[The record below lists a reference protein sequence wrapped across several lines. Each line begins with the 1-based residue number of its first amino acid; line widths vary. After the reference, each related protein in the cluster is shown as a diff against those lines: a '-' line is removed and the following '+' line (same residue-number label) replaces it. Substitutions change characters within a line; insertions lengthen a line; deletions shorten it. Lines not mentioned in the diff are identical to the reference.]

1 MCNNKDFVH
10 LHCHTHFSV
19 QDALATPEKLILG
32 AKAQGFTSI
41 AITDHGKM
49 AGHFEFA
56 ETAHKN
62 KIKPILGCEFYLAK
76 DRLDKNVTDEN
87 GNKKGREKL
96 SHLTVL
102 SQNEIGYKNILQLGY
117 EASNPNCYYYKPR
130 IDFEYLSQHNEGL
143 IVLSGCLASEINQA
157 LIHDN
162 YDQAV
167 EIAKKYKEVFGE
179 RYFIELQWHGIEEQ
193 KKILP
198 SLIKIANDLDI
209 KTVASNDVHY
219 VEAVD
224 WKLHDV
230 LLQMKN
236 LRDDKS
242 DKKMGTRD
250 AYSKHQFWLK
260 SYEQMN
266 KIFGHKVPQ
275 SLSNTKLI
283 EEMVEDF
290 YQVDVPHMLPEGKVD
305 DSNEKFQ
312 TFWKS
317 KLSHHEQKEA
327 FLAFEAFQGLKKLGL
342 DKNPEYVKRLKYEV
356 ETIWHMGVTDYFL
369 IQKEMTDFMK
379 ENEIYYGIRGSG
391 VGSLLNYCL
400 GISHADPVKFNL
412 LFERFLNPGR
422 GNQYKIDFGEITL
435 PENEEYDEKI
445 CLNNIKTKCSE
456 FLKIPGNSKYE
467 SRISREIWIL
477 ENQKMIKLIQHGL
490 DTGYKLKSNPTN
502 FCTFCVLG
510 FIDEMPTG
518 DLVISKVAGLPD
530 IDTDIDDSRR
540 QEVIEWA
547 KKRFGDEHVKAVGTW
562 GTYKPK
568 AAMAGTLKTSEKFKQ
583 QYGSDLA
590 QAVLRV
596 TKTIPKTPGITIQE
610 AIKAPP
616 QFKYGYDARPEE
628 SFGYWAKKFPIE
640 TAYADKLN
648 GTVQFLGVHAAA
660 IVISS
665 KPIHETVPI
674 DNSKQIFVT
683 AFDMKS
689 VERRGIIKFDLLGL
703 KTYRQIAL
711 AVKMIQ
717 ERHGLKVDLNK
728 ITYDDPKIYN
738 NIFKHGHTVGVFQFS
753 GYGMQ
758 QALKDVK
765 ASSIDDLIAVAA
777 LYRPGPMGY
786 IKDYAKGKFNP
797 KSIKYAHPIIE
808 KHLSNTYGIMVYQ
821 EQAMFLSREMANSDW
836 LETEKLRKGIAKK
849 SGEQFEQACN
859 NFATKSLFRSIPQN
873 AVAQVLD
880 LMKEFGGYAF
890 NKSHSCMY
898 AIVGYQTAYLKNY
911 YPAEWMAAC
920 IETDKDEEKM
930 LEEYK
935 KECDRLS
942 VKILSPNVNESG
954 LTTTVSKD
962 GVIYAPITSVKG
974 VGESGS
980 SIVENKPYDSLE
992 DFIERSGCKK
1002 SLYTALAASGA
1013 LDCLVKDSE
1022 EYVDETFFIDYW
1034 IEHSEKKKKQKKQS
1048 SKSGV
1053 NNNSLSLF
1061 ELIDLSEAR
1070 ESKTSDIL
1078 SMLEDF

>member
-1 MCNNKDFVH
+1 MCNKDFVH
-10 LHCHTHFSV
+10 LHCHTFYSV
-19 QDALATPEKLILG
+19 QDALASPEKLVLS
-32 AKAQGFTSI
+32 AKAQGFSAI

-76 DRLDKNVTDEN
+76 DRLDKSTSDEN

-117 EASNPNCYYYKPR
+117 EAANPACYYYKPR
-130 IDFEYLSQHNEGL
+130 IDFDYLSKHNEGL

-157 LIHDN
+157 LIQDR
-162 YDQAV
+162 YEDAV
-167 EIAKKYKEVFGE
+167 KVAEKYKEVFGE
-179 RYFIELQWHGIEEQ
+179 RYFIELQYHGIEEQ

-198 SLIKIANDLDI
+198 SLIKIAKDLDI

-230 LLQMKN
+230 LLQMKD

-242 DKKMGTRD
+242 SKKSGTRE
-250 AYSKHQFWLK
+250 AYSTHQFWLK
-260 SYEQMN
+260 SYEEMN
-266 KIFGHKVPQ
+266 KIFGHKVPE

-283 EEMVEDF
+283 EEMVEDY
-290 YQVDVPHMLPEGKVD
+290 YQVDVPHMLPAGTVD
-305 DSNEKFQ
+305 SENEKFQ

-327 FLAFEAFQGLKKLGL
+327 FLAFEAFEGLKKLGL
-342 DKNPEYVKRLKYEV
+342 AKNPEYVKRLKYEV

-379 ENEIYYGIRGSG
+379 ANGIYYGIRGSG

-422 GNQYKIDFGEITL
+422 GNQYKIDFGEISL
-435 PENEEYDEKI
+435 PENETYDDKK
-445 CLNNIKTKCSE
+445 CLNDIKAKCSE

-477 ENQKMIKLIQHGL
+477 ENQKMIKLMQYAL

-510 FIDEMPTG
+510 FIDEMPAG
-518 DLVISKVAGLPD
+518 DLIISKVAGLPD

-547 KKRFGDEHVKAVGTW
+547 RQRFGEEQVKAVGTW

-568 AAMAGTLKTSEKFKQ
+568 AAMTGTLKTSDKFKQ
-583 QYGSDLA
+583 QFGSDLA
-590 QAVLRV
+590 QAVFRV
-596 TKTIPKTPGITIQE
+596 TKTIPSKPGITIEE
-610 AIKAPP
+610 AIKMPP
-616 QFKYGYDARPEE
+616 PFKYGYESRPED
-628 SFGYWAKKFPIE
+628 SFAYWARKYPLE
-640 TAYADKLN
+640 TKYAEKLN

-660 IVISS
+660 IVVSS

-674 DNSKQIFVT
+674 DNAKQTFVT
-683 AFDMKS
+683 AFDMKN

-711 AVKMIQ
+711 AVKMIE
-717 ERHGLKVDLNK
+717 ERHGIKLDLNK
-728 ITYDDPKIYN
+728 LSHDDPKVYN
-738 NIFKHGHTVGVFQFS
+738 NIFKNGHTVGIFQFS
-753 GYGMQ
+753 GDGMQ

-765 ASSIDDLIAVAA
+765 ASTIDDLIAVAA

-786 IKDYAKGKFNP
+786 IKNYAKGKFNP
-797 KSIKYAHPIIE
+797 KTISYAHPIIE
-808 KHLSNTYGIMVYQ
+808 KHLSSTYGIMVYQ

-849 SGEQFEQACN
+849 SGEQFEQACD
-859 NFATKSLFRSIPQN
+859 NFASKSLARLIPQN

-920 IETDKDEEKM
+920 IETDKDQESSI
-930 LEEYK
+930 EEYK
-935 KECDRLS
+935 KECARLG
-942 VKILSPNVNESG
+942 VKILEPNVNESG

-962 GVIYAPITSVKG
+962 GIIYAPITSVKG

-980 SIVENKPYDSLE
+980 SITLNKPYDNLE

-1013 LDCLVKDSE
+1013 LNCLIKDE
-1022 EYVDETFFIDYW
+1022 EDLDETYFIDFWIEYV
-1034 IEHSEKKKKQKKQS
+1034 EKKKKLKKQS

-1061 ELIDLSEAR
+1061 ELKDLSKAR
-1070 ESKTSDIL
+1070 ESQNSDIL